1 LPDAA
6 VPIRQV
12 TVLTSSRAAFLLRCL
27 LIFNGVMTLLALSAV
42 FLPTAWMDGFHRNL
56 GLGPLPQ
63 GPIVEYLTRSVSALY
78 AAFGSLTLVIAWD
91 LRRFGPLVTWWGVV
105 ALVFGGILFWVDT
118 IAPMPDHWK
127 WGEAPYL
134 LLTGAVVLVLQ
145 RLSTAS
151 QKKALTG

>member
-1 LPDAA
+1 M
-6 VPIRQV
+6 V
-12 TVLTSSRAAFLLRCL
+12 TSSRAALLLRCL
-27 LIFNGVMTLLALSAV
+27 LIFNGAMTLLALLAV
-42 FLPTAWMDGFHRNL
+42 FMPTASMDVFHRNL

-78 AAFGSLTLVIAWD
+78 AAFGSLTLLIAWD
-91 LRRFGPLVTWWGVV
+91 LRRFGPVITWWGVM

-118 IAPMPDHWK
+118 IAPMPEHWK

-145 RLSTAS
+145 RFSTAAHDKNS
-151 QKKALTG
+151 TG